1 MSTTRLSL
9 IKTAAASQTERAR
22 TDSSIRSSLRVI
34 AEQADMTS
42 QQLTEAVTHILANI
56 AQTSAEGAPLK
67 LMHLNSI
74 AAFMAGVEAIAK
86 ALPNA
91 QDPSKVQNTLRYL
104 QASKVGP
111 DGFVTT
117 ATAPIAQLGARKQ
130 DLMAKYDKMVKDY
143 ALSVSRGQANGQEL
157 SSAAKQ
163 LQQSIDQAMRVA
175 TSTVAPQQSP
185 ADAGP
190 STPGV
195 GQSNL

>member
-1 MSTTRLSL
+1 MNTTRLDL
-9 IKTAAASQTERAR
+9 IKNANTKRSEQLFKDT
-22 TDSSIRSSLRVI
+22 TIRSTLRVI
-34 AEQADMTS
+34 AEEQDLPV

-56 AQTSAEGAPLK
+56 AQTSASGAPIK
-67 LMHLNSI
+67 LMHLNSV

-91 QDPSKVQNTLRYL
+91 QDQGKVQNTLRYL
-104 QASKVGP
+104 QAAKVGS

-117 ATAPIAQLGARKQ
+117 ATAPIAQFGARKQ

-185 ADAGP
+185 AAAGP

>member
-9 IKTAAASQTERAR
+9 IKTAAATQTERAR
-22 TDSSIRSSLRVI
+22 TDSSIRSSMRVI

-56 AQTSAEGAPLK
+56 AQTSASGAPIK
-67 LMHLNSI
+67 LMHLNSV

-91 QDPSKVQNTLRYL
+91 QDQGKIQNTLRYL
-104 QASKVGP
+104 QAAKVGS

-117 ATAPIAQLGARKQ
+117 ATAPIAQFGARKQ

-185 ADAGP
+185 AAAGP